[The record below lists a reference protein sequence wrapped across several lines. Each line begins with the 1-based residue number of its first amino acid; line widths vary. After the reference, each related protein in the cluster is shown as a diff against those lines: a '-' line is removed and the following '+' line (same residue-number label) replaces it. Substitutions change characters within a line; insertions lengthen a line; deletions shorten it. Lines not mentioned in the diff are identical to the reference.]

1 MAPQTSSQFDPRTD
15 RSAVHGLR
23 YQVKDVTAVKF
34 YTTHP
39 GFTLKHQQLP
49 AFANLSRETDVV
61 LSGPGASGSRQPPNR
76 QAQGS

>member
-49 AFANLSRETDVV
+49 AFANLSRRNGRRSWRAWSVRIAAT
-61 LSGPGASGSRQPPNR
+61 AK
-76 QAQGS
+76 